1 MRIRE
6 WQPSCSMRADRRTDM
21 MKLTVAFRNF
31 ANAPKSSISK
41 TKPSY
46 PVFMWTLP
54 VHTEPRWSC
63 QYKLNLDIIQNLN
76 IPPYKLQHKTV
87 NENIVDGDEP
97 YSTDVCLGLHTHFMT
112 LTGNTF

>member
-1 MRIRE
+1 
-6 WQPSCSMRADRRTDM
+6 
-21 MKLTVAFRNF
+21 
-31 ANAPKSSISK
+31 
-41 TKPSY
+41 
-46 PVFMWTLP
+46 
-54 VHTEPRWSC
+54 
-63 QYKLNLDIIQNLN
+63 LN